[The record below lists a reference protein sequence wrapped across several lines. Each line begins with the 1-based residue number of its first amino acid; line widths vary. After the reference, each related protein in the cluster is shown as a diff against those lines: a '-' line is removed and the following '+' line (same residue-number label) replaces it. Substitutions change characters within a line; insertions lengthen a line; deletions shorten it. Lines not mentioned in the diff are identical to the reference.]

1 MEYLESTKA
10 QYIDTGLILKSN
22 DFHFTLEYAIIRQKD
37 NERLLQGTNFT
48 WVCSLIHFGYCWLN
62 LPKKDRGRVNG
73 EFRLIHT
80 KGEPIILEFKPEEV
94 IKNGVVL
101 DLYGSMP
108 SNNLTIYDTLQDT
121 NITLKLCSY
130 GDPNQYAHQRFAGK
144 IFNVKLNINDTK
156 TNYIASIS
164 KTGAP
169 CMFDLVTRQPYYN
182 SGTEDD
188 FLYPTSSTT
197 YSLRRPQAEYAKM
210 TERGIQKLYHLPTD
224 YKGTF
229 EDYITQNNF
238 KKIIETECPNEEGK
252 YYGSR
257 WVETDTELIVEWFEV
272 DPPQEEFFEENLD
285 NSQIS

>member
-1 MEYLESTKA
+1 MESTGA

-22 DFHFTLEYAIIRQKD
+22 DFHFTLEYAILKT
-37 NERLLQGTNFT
+37 NNRLLQGTNFS
-48 WVCSLIHFGYCWLN
+48 WCPSIQNDGYNWLH
-62 LPKKDRGRVNG
+62 LPKKDKGRLNG
-73 EFRLIHT
+73 WFTLINERD
-80 KGEPIILEFKPEEV
+80 KRDVLEFKAEEV
-94 IKNGVVL
+94 IKNGIVL
-101 DLYGSMP
+101 DLYGSLKDGY
-108 SNNLTIYDTLQDT
+108 LTIYDTLQDT
-121 NITLKLCSY
+121 NVTLKLCSF
-130 GDPNQYAHQRFAGK
+130 GDPNQYLYDRFVGK

-156 TNYIASIS
+156 TNYIPSIS

-182 SGTEDD
+182 SGTGDD
-188 FLYPTSSTT
+188 FLYPTPLTT
-197 YSLRRPQAEYAKM
+197 YSLRRPQPEYAKM

-257 WVETDTELIVEWFEV
+257 WVETDTELIVEWFEI
-272 DPPQEEFFEENLD
+272 DPPQEEFFEETLD

>member
-1 MEYLESTKA
+1 MEYLESTGA

-22 DFHFTLEYAIIRQKD
+22 DFHFTLEYAILKTD
-37 NERLLQGTNFT
+37 NRLLQGTNFT
-48 WVCSLIHFGYCWLN
+48 WCPSIRNDGYNWLS
-62 LPKKDRGRVNG
+62 LPKKDKGRVGG
-73 EFRLIHT
+73 EFTLINERD
-80 KGEPIILEFKPEEV
+80 KRDVLEFKAEEV
-94 IKNGVVL
+94 IKNGIVL

-108 SNNLTIYDTLQDT
+108 SNHLTIYDTLQVT
-121 NITLKLCSY
+121 NVTLKLCSY
-130 GDPNQYAHQRFAGK
+130 GDPNQYVHDRFAGK

-156 TNYIASIS
+156 TNYIPSIS
-164 KTGAP
+164 KIGAP

-182 SGTEDD
+182 SGTGDD
-188 FLYPTSSTT
+188 FLYPTPLTT

-257 WVETDTELIVEWFEV
+257 WVETDTELIVEWFEI
-272 DPPQEEFFEENLD
+272 DPPQEEFFEETLD